1 MFARK
6 IGDGS
11 KDSSQQ
17 VMGAISNCIGF
28 FHLRPFVPPANAKPP
43 APKTPQAPK
52 ALASPPAGSSK
63 GPSTTPAPP
72 PAGSGNLTEDT
83 TSQNCSLLIVASV
96 SNHTDMTLHD
106 RNLKKFGP
114 EWKCVMLTLSQRT
127 DFPERCDV
135 IRHYITFW
143 GQILHMSLGQISKYG
158 CGTKL
163 LMLDDVDILDLDVPR
178 LQTFASQHRLDVA
191 SPTVRGA
198 THPWM
203 QDATDAN
210 ERNETDAGA
219 YQAKLSMLPRG
230 QFVELYAT
238 LLSPLAWLTFSKLLD
253 LMPNGKG
260 WGYDICLG
268 RHLASG
274 VDTNQHVLHTGSH
287 ELLHATGELMSAL
300 KRERAEL
307 RRMCTTEW
315 FTKFQPARSLLQ
327 TTLQR
332 LAPR

>member
-1 MFARK
+1 LRNEEAAAACGFARRQGTMFARK

-11 KDSSQQ
+11 EDSSQQ
-17 VMGAISNCIGF
+17 VLGAISNCIGF
-28 FHLRPFVPPANAKPP
+28 FHLRPFVPP
-43 APKTPQAPK
+43 
-52 ALASPPAGSSK
+52 
-63 GPSTTPAPP
+63 
-72 PAGSGNLTEDT
+72 TEDM

-96 SNHTDMTLHD
+96 SNRTNITLHA

-114 EWKCVMLTLSQRT
+114 EWKCVMLTHSERT

-135 IRHYITFW
+135 IRHYNTFW
-143 GQILHMSLGQISKYG
+143 GQILHMSLGQISRYG

-163 LMLDDVDILDLDVPR
+163 LMLDDIDILDLDVPR

-210 ERNETDAGA
+210 GRNETDAGA
-219 YQAKLSMLPRG
+219 YQAKLSMLPHD
-230 QFVELYAT
+230 QFVEIYVA
-238 LLSPLAWLTFSKLLD
+238 LLTPLAWLTFSKLLD

-274 VDTNQHVLHTGSH
+274 VDTSQRVLHTGSR
-287 ELLHATGELMSAL
+287 ELLHATGELIAC
-300 KRERAEL
+300 RAPEDVHY
-307 RRMCTTEW
+307 RMVHEI
-315 FTKFQPARSLLQ
+315 PAREVSAADNPPASSSKLYGSSSPAPKLLGSAGSLLV
-327 TTLQR
+327 LGEY
-332 LAPR
+332 AA

>member
-1 MFARK
+1 
-6 IGDGS
+6 
-11 KDSSQQ
+11 
-17 VMGAISNCIGF
+17 
-28 FHLRPFVPPANAKPP
+28 
-43 APKTPQAPK
+43 
-52 ALASPPAGSSK
+52 
-63 GPSTTPAPP
+63 
-72 PAGSGNLTEDT
+72 
-83 TSQNCSLLIVASV
+83 
-96 SNHTDMTLHD
+96 
-106 RNLKKFGP
+106 
-114 EWKCVMLTLSQRT
+114 MLTHSQRT

-135 IRHYITFW
+135 IRHYNTFW

-191 SPTVRGA
+191 SPTVLGA
-198 THPWM
+198 TQLMRLTKDGRSLETEH
-203 QDATDAN
+203 QLRNKTEADAY
-210 ERNETDAGA
+210 E
-219 YQAKLSMLPRG
+219 AKLTSLHHD

-238 LLSPLAWLTFSKLLD
+238 LLSPLAWLTFSKLLE

-260 WGYDICLG
+260 WGYDKCLG

-274 VDTNQHVLHTGSH
+274 VDTSQHVLHTGSH

-332 LAPR
+332 LALSSTVAPRRHQSY